1 MIYQREDPAV
11 NGSRSRLRH
20 RTNKPRFARQP
31 SASAAVDAAPLER
44 KGDVASAAAAA
55 AVNAAPAKDM
65 ADAATAMIQ
74 ALPRSARQQTIG
86 RLVPDQHATNKI
98 WMWIVITF
106 AIVLGASIV
115 ALIGAIFVS
124 AWHKVDPA
132 DVQVLLTVVTTV
144 AGILAGFIGGRA
156 SKGTG

>member
-1 MIYQREDPAV
+1 V
-11 NGSRSRLRH
+11 
-20 RTNKPRFARQP
+20 
-31 SASAAVDAAPLER
+31 AA
-44 KGDVASAAAAA
+44 AAAAA

-124 AWHKVDPA
+124 ACRAIDGDCARVSPA
-132 DVQVLLTVVTTV
+132 LLALRMARLT
-144 AGILAGFIGGRA
+144 GGN
-156 SKGTG
+156 S